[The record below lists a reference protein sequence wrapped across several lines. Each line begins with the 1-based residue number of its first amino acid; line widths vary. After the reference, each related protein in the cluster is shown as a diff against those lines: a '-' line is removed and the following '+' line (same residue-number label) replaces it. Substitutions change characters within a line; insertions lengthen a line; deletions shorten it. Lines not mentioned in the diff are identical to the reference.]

1 MTIEQRK
8 NIWNNHSTISKWI
21 RVQNIRRE
29 CLIFVKTAVEG
40 PASDKLVFFS
50 FLILYQLGGVNL
62 IKTSNF
68 PGAKRKLKKLIPIV
82 NEYCFDDIA
91 KAIFCICVCVN
102 NRSVLESTLA
112 LNWALA
118 QHNHKG
124 DRRIESYDDF
134 IKFFYSIEKIILAS
148 AYDDAVVEDYG
159 DVSIEVFGKKYSVI
173 IGTGHNMVFA
183 CLQFLPILA
192 SELGKEDELIEV
204 MTYNSF
210 VIDYLKETNTSD
222 GGNGSRL
229 VLPTEKLFIRVRE
242 LFDDLNLDIINK
254 VATLV
259 ESDVIEKKHFVETKN
274 GIIPLANTSILLDL
288 YDKWYRLVA
297 EEDKARL
304 TNKMLTSVVLSLSK
318 LEMDETINYLCP
330 VAFSDDKDKLNPKYS
345 FPFALVSSKGII
357 LPINSSEYSDVKL
370 QKVIERLIQA
380 RDNNSLYLVELMSRN
395 NDGKCRGIT
404 VLEESNIKFMIY
416 DAWSNPS
423 EMHII
428 RHTGNEELHYCTSLD
443 IVYYLLFMKD
453 ADELHDYLDF
463 LKEEND
469 AQILGHGGNAATF
482 LTWKNADHVFEKGAI
497 KYSLINVGF
506 DTENE
511 YVVDYYR
518 NKLKDFPL
526 GLGDYILDNPFAW
539 NITPKENG
547 FYEYVQKG
555 KAGFGGL
562 YRLFRN
568 SCYFFFPHNVKFYPE
583 INEYIKYKDVIFLIE
598 DMIQRMMISVKDII
612 ETCSELDRCAVQVM
626 MMPETYARKSDPSG
640 LLLAQERYYV
650 KSDSIIS
657 NGKVCIRFVPIVD
670 KLFEDI
676 AKAKD
681 RTVEVAFFME
691 LMQPLKKYYPY
702 FYTQLA
708 KHMEVIKTEKKEV
721 SATSFSIEY
730 LWNQEQESIFRVE
743 DIAYISV
750 RKHIAEVCFNAGI
763 SSGSY
768 YGKNATAVVRAVQK
782 ELIDDFENEVVK
794 YDYLKLFERSLAD
807 YSTLIHE
814 IMIHRQRYNSFE
826 DMKDEVRAEVSK
838 NIIEQREQAKHNLR
852 TVSYLL
858 ETALYNRG
866 KGQSFLSAE
875 KYQYLLAYANW
886 LVVLGDNA
894 DMCYFTE
901 DEVYVEVS
909 GEYIIDVESN
919 REHGNHLGTE
929 LAKRMYDNPG
939 HFERDNSA
947 DKQYFEKAKQAF
959 ESDTGVP
966 LEVFLTIMY
975 YLETGGKIGDELY
988 HRGNVFC
995 FWKDDIIDDCCAVQN
1010 VSKALVNKAV
1020 ELLCINTSKLKT
1032 KNEVDDFYL
1041 PIGEKEK
1048 RCDRYEVKPI
1058 YEYDGMLIYSPAVV
1072 HFLRDYWQNSLFEFH
1087 MPYEIGLPATKQVL
1101 IDWKRVYEKKIVF
1114 DLEKVFKENGFE
1126 VRPNFE
1132 LMNLDKK
1139 KYPQYLGDYDLFAVN
1154 LQTKEIWI
1162 IECKFIEKVETF
1174 YEMYRQ
1180 QKRFFKEDKC
1190 DEKFQRRIDF
1200 LNENCAAVI
1209 EDLKLP
1215 SAEYIIKPYM
1225 CVNKV
1230 FVSRYKKI
1238 AFPILCYQE
1247 MVEKI
1252 NNVLA

>member
-1 MTIEQRK
+1 M
-8 NIWNNHSTISKWI
+8 
-21 RVQNIRRE
+21 
-29 CLIFVKTAVEG
+29 
-40 PASDKLVFFS
+40 
-50 FLILYQLGGVNL
+50 
-62 IKTSNF
+62 IKTRDF
-68 PGAKRKLKKLIPIV
+68 PGAKRKMKKLTSIM
-82 NEYCFDDIA
+82 NEYRFDDIS

-118 QHNHKG
+118 RHNQNG
-124 DRRIESYDDF
+124 DRRIENYDDF
-134 IKFFYSIEKIILAS
+134 ISFFDSIKEIMQPS

-192 SELGKEDELIEV
+192 RELKKEDELVEM

-210 VIDYLKETNTSD
+210 VIDFLKEANTPD
-222 GGNGSRL
+222 GDYGSRL
-229 VLPTEKLFIRVRE
+229 VLPTEKLFLKVRE
-242 LFDDLNLDIINK
+242 LFDNLNLDIINK
-254 VATLV
+254 VAILL
-259 ESDVIEKKHFVETKN
+259 ESDIIEKKHFVKTKT
-274 GIIPLANTSILLDL
+274 GIVPLANTSILLDL
-288 YDKWYRLVA
+288 YDKWYGLVA
-297 EEDKARL
+297 EEEKAQL
-304 TNKMLTSVVLSLSK
+304 TNKMLTSVALSLSK
-318 LEMDETINYLCP
+318 LEMDETVNYLCP
-330 VAFSDDKDKLNPKYS
+330 VGFSDNKDKVNPIYR

-357 LPINSSEYSDVKL
+357 LPINSSEYSDVEL
-370 QKVIERLIQA
+370 QKVTENIIQA

-395 NDGKCRGIT
+395 NDGRCRGVT
-404 VLEESNIKFMIY
+404 VLKESNIKFIIY

-423 EMHII
+423 EMHMI
-428 RHTGNEELHYCTSLD
+428 RRTGNEVFHYCTSLD

-453 ADELHDYLDF
+453 ADELYDYLDF
-463 LKEEND
+463 LKNEND
-469 AQILGHGGNAATF
+469 AQIFGHGGDAATF
-482 LTWKNADHVFEKGAI
+482 LTWKDADHVFEKGAI

-518 NKLKDFPL
+518 KKLKDFPL

-539 NITPKENG
+539 NITPKEND

-568 SCYFFFPHNVKFYPE
+568 NCYFFFPHNVKFYPD
-583 INEYIKYKDVIFLIE
+583 INEYIKYKDVLFMIE

-612 ETCSELDRCAVQVM
+612 ESSPELDGCSVQVM

-640 LLLAQERYYV
+640 LLLAQERNYV

-670 KLFEDI
+670 KLFKDI

-681 RTVEVAFFME
+681 RTVEVVFFME
-691 LMQPLKKYYPY
+691 LMQPLKKYYPS
-702 FYTQLA
+702 FYSQLV
-708 KHMEVIKTEKKEV
+708 KHMEVIKAEKKEV

-730 LWNQEQESIFRVE
+730 SWNQEQESIFRVE
-743 DIAYISV
+743 DIAYIAV

-768 YGKNATAVVRAVQK
+768 YGKKATAVVRSIQK
-782 ELIDDFENEVVK
+782 ELIDDFEHEVKK

-807 YSTLIHE
+807 YATLIHE

-826 DMKDEVRAEVSK
+826 DMKDEVRAEVSQ
-838 NIIEQREQAKHNLR
+838 NIIGQREEAKHNLR

-858 ETALYNRG
+858 ETVLYNSGRG
-866 KGQSFLSAE
+866 QAFLSSE

-919 REHGNHLGTE
+919 REFGNHLGAE

-947 DKQYFEKAKQAF
+947 DNQYFDKVKHAF
-959 ESDTGVP
+959 ETDTRVP
-966 LEVFLTIMY
+966 LEVYMTLMY
-975 YLETGGKIGDELY
+975 YLETGGKIGSELY
-988 HRGNVFC
+988 HRGNVSC

-1010 VSKALVNKAV
+1010 VSKELVNKAL

-1032 KNEVDDFYL
+1032 KNGVDDFYL

-1058 YEYDGMLIYSPAVV
+1058 YEYDEMLIYSPSVI

-1114 DLEKVFKENGFE
+1114 DLEKVFKDNGFE
-1126 VRPNFE
+1126 VKPNFE

-1154 LQTKEIWI
+1154 LQTREIWI

-1200 LNENCAAVI
+1200 LNENYAEVI
-1209 EDLKLP
+1209 QDLKLP
-1215 SAEYIIKPYM
+1215 NAEYKVKPYM

-1230 FVSRYKKI
+1230 FVSRYKEI

-1247 MVEKI
+1247 MVGI
-1252 NNVLA
+1252 IRQAIS